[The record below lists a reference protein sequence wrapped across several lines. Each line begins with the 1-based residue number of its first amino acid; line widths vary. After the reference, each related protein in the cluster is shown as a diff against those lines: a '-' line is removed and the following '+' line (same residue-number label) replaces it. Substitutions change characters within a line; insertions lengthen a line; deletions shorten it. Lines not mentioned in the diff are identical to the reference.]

1 MNDIEKIEAKLEKKQ
16 AERDKILSK
25 LEKAEKDKV
34 QTEHQINTLINKNK
48 DERRKSRTHRLIERG
63 ALLESY
69 IPNAADMDNEQIK
82 SILSA
87 VFTGGADNAPN
98 E

>member
-1 MNDIEKIEAKLEKKQ
+1 MQKP
-16 AERDKILSK
+16 
-25 LEKAEKDKV
+25 
-34 QTEHQINTLINKNK
+34 
-48 DERRKSRTHRLIERG
+48 THRLIERG

-82 SILSA
+82 SILSV

>member
-1 MNDIEKIEAKLEKKQ
+1 METLEKIEAAIEKKQ
-16 AERDKILSK
+16 AERDNNIAILAK
-25 LEKAEKDKV
+25 LEKQKK
-34 QTEHQINTLINKNK
+34 QKEHEYDNLVNRYK
-48 DERRKSRTHRLIERG
+48 DEQRRSRTHRLIERG
-63 ALLESY
+63 AILESF

-87 VFTGGADNAPN
+87 VFKGGENNATN